1 MLHLSFSFEYED
13 GGNFRMELHM
23 TASSSRISPC
33 PSPAD
38 PGSAAVVAHAA
49 VPSSGAGIVPSY
61 QDYDKD
67 FFDLFESHGYVS
79 RGAYVLLSLANISS
93 PFVSNS
99 TRVQSADYLILHA
112 QLCIGVGCES

>member
-1 MLHLSFSFEYED
+1 MSSFP
-13 GGNFRMELHM
+13 
-23 TASSSRISPC
+23 SRISPC

-61 QDYDKD
+61 QDYEKD
-67 FFDLFESHGYVS
+67 FFDLFDSHGYVS
-79 RGAYVLLSLANISS
+79 RGAYVLLSLAHIGS

-99 TRVQSADYLILHA
+99 VRVQAVDRLILHA
-112 QLCIGVGCES
+112 QLCIGVGCRPR

>member
-1 MLHLSFSFEYED
+1 MLHLSFSFEYES

-23 TASSSRISPC
+23 TASSSRIFPC
-33 PSPAD
+33 PPPAD

-99 TRVQSADYLILHA
+99 TRVQSVDHLILHA

>member
-1 MLHLSFSFEYED
+1 MSTPKTRLLV
-13 GGNFRMELHM
+13 
-23 TASSSRISPC
+23 C

-61 QDYDKD
+61 QDYEKD

-99 TRVQSADYLILHA
+99 TRVRSADHSILHA

>member
-1 MLHLSFSFEYED
+1 MSTPKNRLLV
-13 GGNFRMELHM
+13 
-23 TASSSRISPC
+23 C

-49 VPSSGAGIVPSY
+49 VPSSGAGIVLSY

-99 TRVQSADYLILHA
+99 TRVQAADHLILLA
-112 QLCIGVGCES
+112 QHCIGVGCES